1 MKYLGTLILT
11 FLTSIVLK
19 WNWKRHQSESETE
32 SDSNNHRKN
41 VQPPRPTGKHFS
53 YTLRL
58 FTLASVR
65 CFEYPDFRLEVVRQL
80 ISSLQSVDLLPQH
93 AQRRSSVDTEP
104 LLRLVVRHFP
114 ASVPCSD
121 KKEHPQR
128 KCVVCNARKIRKES
142 IYWCCD
148 WSCLMCGPLLW
159 RPSLEETFC
168 STWSKFW
175 HWITHTPS

>member
-1 MKYLGTLILT
+1 
-11 FLTSIVLK
+11 
-19 WNWKRHQSESETE
+19 
-32 SDSNNHRKN
+32 
-41 VQPPRPTGKHFS
+41 VQPPRPTCKHFS

-65 CFEYPDFRLEVVRQL
+65 CFEYPDFRLEVVCQL
-80 ISSLQSVDLLPQH
+80 INLLQSVDLLPQH
-93 AQRRSSVDTEP
+93 AQRRSCVDTEP

-168 STWSKFW
+168 ST
-175 HWITHTPS
+175 